1 MDSENILS
9 SVGLKV
15 AHQNGVYPQL
25 RVCGDDSSSDNA
37 NGSVEETIETY
48 LQNGMNDNVGTGEA
62 GEDSDDFV
70 ESNALIDSEEG
81 EIEDNMKQSK
91 PQKVQG
97 KTKNEKLSSPGSV
110 SSALVKKNKDGKSAD
125 VPLIASSAGSVA
137 TSSGLNQPH
146 KNRPF
151 SERQANASKQSE
163 KSDVALSEGTTEKP
177 NLKPVKKGHLTKS
190 EGDSESSPTATD
202 AKPRR
207 VSTLPK
213 YGFCFKCDERAE
225 KRKEFYSKLEEKIH
239 AREIEKSNLQAKSKE
254 TQEAEIKMFRKSLN
268 FKATPMPSFYQE
280 PSPPM
285 VEIKKLPTTRAKSP
299 KLGRRKSTTPLD
311 SDGNSNSGHQLGR
324 LSLDEKAH
332 PGSSAKVISPV
343 RLKKPQ
349 RKSLPKLP
357 SQKTSLSSTTNEENA
372 SKALDQ
378 GSTVSKATT
387 EGKIASVSSKV
398 TEEKATLS
406 NVTNGELSPSQQQE
420 TVSRADSGESQADTD
435 RGPMVGEQGYVDLVQ

>member
-1 MDSENILS
+1 MDLKAARMKQLSALKEIEFVQLSRKQGKKQNVIDSENTLS

-25 RVCGDDSSSDNA
+25 RVCGDDSSSDNV

-48 LQNGMNDNVGTGEA
+48 SQNGMNDNVGTGEA
-62 GEDSDDFV
+62 GEDSDDFI

-137 TSSGLNQPH
+137 TSSALNQPH
-146 KNRPF
+146 TNRPF
-151 SERQANASKQSE
+151 SERQGNASKQSE
-163 KSDVALSEGTTEKP
+163 KSDAALSEGTTEKP
-177 NLKPVKKGHLTKS
+177 VKKGPLTKS

-202 AKPRR
+202 AKPCR

-213 YGFCFKCDERAE
+213 YGFSFKCDERAE

-239 AREIEKSNLQAKSKE
+239 AREIEKSKLQAKSKE
-254 TQEAEIKMFRKSLN
+254 IQEAEIKMFRKSLN

-280 PSPPM
+280 PSPPK
-285 VEIKKLPTTRAKSP
+285 VEIKKVPTTRAKSP
-299 KLGRRKSTTPLD
+299 KLGRRKSTTTLD
-311 SDGNSNSGHQLGR
+311 SDGNSNSGHQLVR
-324 LSLDEKAH
+324 LSLDEKAN
-332 PGSSAKVISPV
+332 PGSSAKVIARP
-343 RLKKPQ
+343 LK
-349 RKSLPKLP
+349 
-357 SQKTSLSSTTNEENA
+357 E
-372 SKALDQ
+372 
-378 GSTVSKATT
+378 ATT
-387 EGKIASVSSKV
+387 EISSQIAFS
-398 TEEKATLS
+398 E
-406 NVTNGELSPSQQQE
+406 
-420 TVSRADSGESQADTD
+420 D
-435 RGPMVGEQGYVDLVQ
+435 

>member
-1 MDSENILS
+1 MDLKAARMKQLSALKEIEFLQLSRKDGKKQNVMDSENILS

-25 RVCGDDSSSDNA
+25 RVCGDDSSSDNV
-37 NGSVEETIETY
+37 NESVEETIKTY
-48 LQNGMNDNVGTGEA
+48 SQNGMNDNVGTGEA

-163 KSDVALSEGTTEKP
+163 KSDAALSEGTTEKP
-177 NLKPVKKGHLTKS
+177 YLKPVKKGPLTKS

-202 AKPRR
+202 AKPR
-207 VSTLPK
+207 K
-213 YGFCFKCDERAE
+213 
-225 KRKEFYSKLEEKIH
+225 FYSKLEEKIH

-268 FKATPMPSFYQE
+268 FKAMPMPSFYQE
-280 PSPPM
+280 PPPPK

-357 SQKTSLSSTTNEENA
+357 SQKTSLSRTTNEENA
-372 SKALDQ
+372 LKALDQ

-435 RGPMVGEQGYVDLVQ
+435 